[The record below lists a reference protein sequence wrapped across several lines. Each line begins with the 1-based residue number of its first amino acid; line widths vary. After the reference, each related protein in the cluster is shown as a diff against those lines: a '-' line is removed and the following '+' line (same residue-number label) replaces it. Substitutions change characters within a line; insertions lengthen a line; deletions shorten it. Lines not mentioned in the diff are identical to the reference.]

1 MSYQRRLLPS
11 TSMMAAFDAAA
22 RTGSFTAAARD
33 LNLTQGAISRQVS
46 ALENQ
51 LDVVLFNRIRNNVQL
66 TNAGEIYAR
75 EIHAAL
81 QAIRTA
87 SLNAMTDPKVGT
99 LNLAILPTF
108 GTRWLMPRFP
118 SFLKENPD
126 ITVNFVTRL
135 SPFDFQSEDLHA
147 AIHYGSPDWPGTDS
161 SFLMSEKAVPVCAPG
176 IINQSSLE
184 NPEGLEQLPLL
195 HLATRPDAW
204 KNWFQSNGLEPP
216 KGQGMLFEQISIIA
230 QAAVGGLGVALLPKF
245 LIQSE
250 LDRGELVVIVDKPL
264 QSDAGYHLITPI
276 DKSDYPP
283 ILAFRSWIL
292 KMAAK
297 KIPATGLEA

>member
-1 MSYQRRLLPS
+1 
-11 TSMMAAFDAAA
+11 
-22 RTGSFTAAARD
+22 
-33 LNLTQGAISRQVS
+33 
-46 ALENQ
+46 
-51 LDVVLFNRIRNNVQL
+51 VVLFKRIANNIHL

-75 EIHAAL
+75 EIYAAL
-81 QAIRTA
+81 QAIRKA
-87 SLNAMTDPKVGT
+87 SLDAMTDPKVGT

-118 SFLKENPD
+118 LFLKENPD
-126 ITVNFVTRL
+126 ITVNFVSRL

-161 SFLMSEKAVPVCAPG
+161 SFLMSEKAVPVCSPG
-176 IINQSSLE
+176 ILSQKPLE
-184 NPEGLEQLPLL
+184 NAETLTRLPLL

-204 KNWFQSNGLEPP
+204 SNWFQFNGLELPG
-216 KGQGMLFEQISIIA
+216 GQGILFEQISIIA

-264 QSDAGYHLITPI
+264 PSDAGYHLITPI
-276 DKSDYPP
+276 DKSGYSP
-283 ILAFRSWIL
+283 IVAL
-292 KMAAK
+292 
-297 KIPATGLEA
+297 

>member
-1 MSYQRRLLPS
+1 
-11 TSMMAAFDAAA
+11 MMAAFDAAA

-51 LDVVLFNRIRNNVQL
+51 LDVVLFKRIRNNVQL

-118 SFLKENPD
+118 LFLKENPD
-126 ITVNFVTRL
+126 ITVNFVSRL
-135 SPFDFQSEDLHA
+135 SPFDFQNEDLHA
-147 AIHYGSPDWPGTDS
+147 AIHYGSPDWPGTNS

-264 QSDAGYHLITPI
+264 QSDAGYHLITPV

-297 KIPATGLEA
+297 KKPAAGVDA

>member
-1 MSYQRRLLPS
+1 MFYQRRLLPS

-22 RTGSFTAAARD
+22 RTGSFTAAARE
-33 LNLTQGAISRQVS
+33 LSLTQGAISRQVS

-51 LDVVLFNRIRNNVQL
+51 LDVVLFKRIGNNVQL

-75 EIHAAL
+75 EINAAL

-118 SFLKENPD
+118 SFLRENPD
-126 ITVNFVTRL
+126 ITVNFVSRL

-161 SFLMSEKAVPVCAPG
+161 SFLMSEKSVPVCAPG
-176 IINQSSLE
+176 IFNQSPLE
-184 NPEGLEQLPLL
+184 NPKGLEQLPLL
-195 HLATRPDAW
+195 HLSTRPNAW
-204 KNWFQSNGLEPP
+204 KDWFQSNGLEPP
-216 KGQGMLFEQISIIA
+216 KSQGMLFEQISIIA
-230 QAAVGGLGVALLPKF
+230 QAAVAGLGVALLPKF

-264 QSDAGYHLITPI
+264 QSDAGYHLITPV

>member
-1 MSYQRRLLPS
+1 
-11 TSMMAAFDAAA
+11 MMAAFDAAA
-22 RTGSFTAAARD
+22 RTGSFTAAARE
-33 LNLTQGAISRQVS
+33 LSLTQGAISRQVS

-51 LDVVLFNRIRNNVQL
+51 LDVVLFKRIRNNVQL

-75 EIHAAL
+75 EINAAL

-126 ITVNFVTRL
+126 ITVNFVSKL

-176 IINQSSLE
+176 TFNQSPLE

-195 HLATRPDAW
+195 HLSTRPNAW
-204 KNWFQSNGLEPP
+204 KDWFQSNGLETP
-216 KGQGMLFEQISIIA
+216 KSQGMLFEQISIIA
-230 QAAVGGLGVALLPKF
+230 QAAMAGLGVALLPKF

-264 QSDAGYHLITPI
+264 QSDAGYHLITPV

-297 KIPATGLEA
+297 KPPATGLEA

>member
-1 MSYQRRLLPS
+1 MPYQRRLLPS

-22 RTGSFTAAARD
+22 RTGSFTDAGRE

-51 LDVVLFNRIRNNVQL
+51 LDVILFNRVRNTIQL
-66 TNAGEIYAR
+66 TNAGKIYAR

-81 QAIRTA
+81 QAIRKA
-87 SLNAMTDPKVGT
+87 SLNAMTDPMIAT

-118 SFLKENPD
+118 LFLKENPD
-126 ITVNFVTRL
+126 ITVNFVSKL

-147 AIHYGSPDWPGTDS
+147 AIHYGSPDWPGTNS
-161 SFLMSEKAVPVCAPG
+161 SFLMSEKSVPVCSPEFLSL
-176 IINQSSLE
+176 NPLE
-184 NPEGLEQLPLL
+184 NTGALTQLPLL

-204 KNWFQSNGLEPP
+204 KNWFDSNGLELPRA
-216 KGQGMLFEQISIIA
+216 QGMLFEQISIIA

-250 LDRGELVVIVDKPL
+250 LDRGELVIIVDKPL
-264 QSDAGYHLITPI
+264 QSDAGYHLITPV
-276 DKSDYPP
+276 DKSDYAP
-283 ILAFRSWIL
+283 IAAFRKWIL
-292 KMAAK
+292 KMAAQQT
-297 KIPATGLEA
+297 IGD

>member
-22 RTGSFTAAARD
+22 RTGSFTAAARE
-33 LNLTQGAISRQVS
+33 LSLTQGAISRQVS

-51 LDVVLFNRIRNNVQL
+51 LDVVLFKRVRNNVQL
-66 TNAGEIYAR
+66 THAGEIYAR

-87 SLNAMTDPKVGT
+87 SLNAMTDPLVGK

-118 SFLKENPD
+118 LFLKENPD

-135 SPFDFQSEDLHA
+135 SPFDFQTEDLHA
-147 AIHYGSPDWPGTDS
+147 AIHYGTPDWPGTDS
-161 SFLMSEKAVPVCAPG
+161 SFLMSEKAVPVCSPG
-176 IINQSSLE
+176 ILSQKPLE
-184 NPEGLEQLPLL
+184 NAETLARLPLL

-204 KNWFQSNGLEPP
+204 RKWFHSNELELP
-216 KGQGMLFEQISIIA
+216 KSQGISFEQISIIA

-264 QSDAGYHLITPI
+264 PSDAGYHLITPV
-276 DKSDYPP
+276 DKSNYAP
-283 ILAFRSWIL
+283 IVAFRRWIL
-292 KMAAK
+292 KMAARDV
-297 KIPATGLEA
+297 IDDSA

>member
-1 MSYQRRLLPS
+1 
-11 TSMMAAFDAAA
+11 MMAAFDAAA
-22 RTGSFTAAARD
+22 RTGSFTAAARE
-33 LNLTQGAISRQVS
+33 LSLTQGAISRQVS

-51 LDVVLFNRIRNNVQL
+51 LDVVLFKRIRNNVQL

-75 EIHAAL
+75 EINAAL

-126 ITVNFVTRL
+126 ITVNFVSKL

-176 IINQSSLE
+176 TFNQSPLE

-195 HLATRPDAW
+195 HLSTRPNAW
-204 KNWFQSNGLEPP
+204 KDWFQSNGLETP
-216 KGQGMLFEQISIIA
+216 KSQGMLFEQISIIA
-230 QAAVGGLGVALLPKF
+230 QAAMAGLGVALLPKF

-264 QSDAGYHLITPI
+264 QSDAGYHLITPV

-297 KIPATGLEA
+297 KPSATGLEA